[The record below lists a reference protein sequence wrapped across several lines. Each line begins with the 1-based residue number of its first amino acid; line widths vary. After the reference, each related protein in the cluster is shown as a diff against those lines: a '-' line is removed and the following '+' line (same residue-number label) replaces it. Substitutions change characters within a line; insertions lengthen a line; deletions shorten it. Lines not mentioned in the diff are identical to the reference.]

1 MGKNKNKKIA
11 HLDKFK
17 ELVVYEK
24 TLDFSNSGWKSK
36 IDVYYTF
43 NNDVKCGQT
52 FIQSFKEQSN
62 AVKEILD
69 ECLIQIV
76 RACVSIQSFLRGQVP
91 LDEDTLLVVV

>member
-43 NNDVKCGQT
+43 NNVEYKL
-52 FIQSFKEQSN
+52 IYKN
-62 AVKEILD
+62 VIL
-69 ECLIQIV
+69 
-76 RACVSIQSFLRGQVP
+76 
-91 LDEDTLLVVV
+91 EDMS

>member
-24 TLDFSNSGWKSK
+24 TLDFSNSVWKSK

-43 NNDVKCGQT
+43 NNVEYNLIYKN
-52 FIQSFKEQSN
+52 I
-62 AVKEILD
+62 IL
-69 ECLIQIV
+69 
-76 RACVSIQSFLRGQVP
+76 
-91 LDEDTLLVVV
+91 EDMS